1 MAVARAQQT
10 RMVGRRVAAIGRV
23 AAVLAFYSAASVL
36 LLGRHAVS
44 DMGHVCT
51 CLGGGGDPPTYM
63 WSFQWWPHAL
73 THGLNPLFTHVAWSP
88 VGVNVAAAPMIP
100 LPSMLLWPL
109 SAAIGLLPTYDV
121 LTLASPAVA
130 ATAMYLLCA
139 RITRSRPASL
149 AGGWLY
155 GFSSYELSEL
165 VGHANLMLIAL
176 LPLAV
181 LLVLLRLDRRI
192 GRAAFLAGAAAIM
205 IGQLLTSSEL
215 LASSC
220 AFGAL
225 AFAVAW
231 IVAAPARRA
240 DLLGVLK
247 ETIAAGLL
255 AALIAS
261 PYLYY
266 SLYLV
271 RPSPQPGASTKLV
284 SDLAGLVVPTRVTL
298 LQYAQGTAA
307 RLPGNIAEQGAY
319 FGIPLICAFLAALW
333 RGRRTPA
340 AALLAAVAAVGL
352 ILSFGS
358 RLSVAG
364 HGTVPLPWKVI
375 EQLRI
380 ANAAVPDRVVLFTWF
395 ALAVALAIWLAAPGR
410 ARLARWALVLAGIVV
425 ILPAASTLSRP
436 DLPSL
441 LSGSAYKRVLKPAGV
456 VLALPY
462 GYHGYSMLWQ
472 AETDFAFN
480 MPEGN
485 LSSVPPVQFR
495 RDPTVTRMLSDPPLP
510 LTASELRAFLRRYHV
525 STVIVDPLMPEA
537 WPQQLAALGLAGR
550 LQQGAIVYQVGA
562 L

>member
-1 MAVARAQQT
+1 MAALGRA
-10 RMVGRRVAAIGRV
+10 VGAFALY
-23 AAVLAFYSAASVL
+23 AVASVL

-63 WSFQWWPHAL
+63 WALRWWPHAL

-109 SAAIGLLPTYDV
+109 SAAFGLLPAYDL
-121 LTLASPAVA
+121 LTLLSPAVA
-130 ATAMYLLCA
+130 ATAMYLLCEHL
-139 RITRSRPASL
+139 TRSTLPAL
-149 AGGWLY
+149 VGGWLY

-176 LPLAV
+176 PPLAV
-181 LLVLLRLDRRI
+181 LAVLLRLERRI
-192 GRAAFLAGAAAIM
+192 GRAAFIAAAAGLIAA
-205 IGQLLTSSEL
+205 QLLTSSEL
-215 LASSC
+215 LATSC

-231 IVAAPARRA
+231 LALAPAQRA
-240 DLLGVLK
+240 GVGEVFR

-255 AALIAS
+255 AALITS

-266 SLYLV
+266 SLIRA
-271 RPSPQPGASTKLV
+271 RPGPQPGAATTLV

-298 LQYAQGTAA
+298 VQYAQGTAA

-319 FGIPLICAFLAALW
+319 FGIPLICAFAAALW
-333 RGRRTPA
+333 ALRRTPA
-340 AALLAAVAAVGL
+340 ARVLAAVAALGL
-352 ILSFGS
+352 LLSFGS

-364 HGTVPLPWKVI
+364 QGTLPLPWKVV
-375 EQLRI
+375 EHLRI
-380 ANAAVPDRVVLFTWF
+380 ANALVPDRIVLFTWF
-395 ALAVALAIWLAAPGR
+395 ALALAVALWLAAPGR
-410 ARLARWALVLAGIVV
+410 FKLARWALVLAGVAL
-425 ILPAASTLSRP
+425 ILPAPATLSRP
-436 DLPSL
+436 DLPAL
-441 LSGSAYKRVLKPAGV
+441 FAGSSYKRVLAPGSV

-472 AETDFAFN
+472 ATTGFAFR

-485 LSSVPPVQFR
+485 LSSVPPLRFR
-495 RDPTVTRMLSDPPLP
+495 RDLTVARLLANPPLP
-510 LTASELRAFLRRYHV
+510 VSTAELGAFLRRYRV
-525 STVIVDPLMPEA
+525 STVIVDQLAPEA
-537 WPQQLAALGLAGR
+537 WPAQLAALGLTGR
-550 LQQGAIVYQVGA
+550 PQQGAIVYQVNG